1 MCNLRQWRRVE
12 ELPEQRETRLDTE
25 RESKKRRLVE
35 ELPEQRE
42 NRLATQRDNAKRKCA
57 KESQEQRENRLEAQ
71 RNNAKRKRAKES
83 QEQREDYR
91 LAFRYS
97 QDDDYTL
104 SRCVQIGTI
113 CLLELRQNL
122 SAFY

>member
-12 ELPEQRETRLDTE
+12 ELPEQRKTRLDTE
-25 RESKKRRLVE
+25 RESKKRRFVE

-42 NRLATQRDNAKRKCA
+42 NRLATQRDNAKRKRA
-57 KESQEQRENRLEAQ
+57 EESQEQREN
-71 RNNAKRKRAKES
+71 
-83 QEQREDYR
+83 YR

-97 QDDDYTL
+97 PDDDYTL